1 MPTHLPSPSPFLK
14 PLACLATLALSV
26 WVASPV
32 AAIQSMGEGAHA
44 QHESY
49 MAGHHSPGGM
59 EPGFVEVTGSGEVR
73 VETDEAVLTFA
84 VETEA
89 GTARA
94 AGTANADLMERVR
107 QALQASGGDSVR
119 LETFGYNVEPLYRR
133 AASGDSAPRID
144 GYRARNQ
151 LRATLSGVDGVGEL
165 IDTALDAGANRVAG
179 LAFQARDTREARLEA
194 LRIAVDRAHSE
205 AMVMA
210 QALGVE
216 LGPPLEV
223 RGGSNVP
230 GPRFAQ
236 RMDMAMAR
244 MESDT
249 TTPVEAGAQTVTA
262 TVTVRY
268 GLGAQGT
275 PAGH

>member
-1 MPTHLPSPSPFLK
+1 MPVHPPSLCPPGPR
-14 PLACLATLALSV
+14 PLVLTLALGF
-26 WVASPV
+26 WVATPV
-32 AAIQSMGEGAHA
+32 GALQVMGDGAHG
-44 QHESY
+44 QHVHH
-49 MAGHHSPGGM
+49 MAEHHSPDGT
-59 EPGFVEVTGSGEVR
+59 EPGFVEVTGSGEVM

-94 AGTANADLMERVR
+94 AGTANANLMEGVR
-107 QALQASGGDSVR
+107 QALRVGGGPNAR
-119 LETFGYNVEPLYRR
+119 LETFGYMVEPLYRR
-133 AASGDSAPRID
+133 PSSGDSAPRID

-151 LRATLSGVDGVGEL
+151 IRVTLSGVEAVGEL
-165 IDTALDAGANRVAG
+165 IDAALDAGANRVAG

-194 LRIAVDRAHSE
+194 LRMAVDRAHSE
-205 AMVMA
+205 ALVMA

-223 RGGSNVP
+223 RGGSQLP
-230 GPRFAQ
+230 GPRFYGG
-236 RMDMAMAR
+236 MEMAMAR
-244 MESDT
+244 T
-249 TTPVEAGAQTVTA
+249 VPTTPVEAGSQTVTA

-268 GLGAQGT
+268 GLGERGA